1 MKKTDQ
7 RKNDNGS
14 VGDRNKF
21 LDKAFIQK
29 VIYALLF
36 GGFLGGSSFSVSKFL
51 HTGFSEQEKISLFAK
66 IDAIKVK
73 QDAILLGVQKTAQ
86 DLNYHKE
93 GDHMTFEKM
102 TEKFVQLTQYENEFL
117 MLKNKINH
125 LAFTLNNP
133 QGLISRLG

>member
-29 VIYALLF
+29 VIYSLLF

-51 HTGFSEQEKISLFAK
+51 HTGFSEQEKVSLFAK

-73 QDAILLGVQKTAQ
+73 QDAILLGVQKTGQ
-86 DLNYHKE
+86 ELKYHKE
-93 GDHMTFEKM
+93 GNHITFEKI
-102 TEKFVQLTQYENEFL
+102 TKNFVPASQY
-117 MLKNKINH
+117 KIE
-125 LAFTLNNP
+125 
-133 QGLISRLG
+133 ISRLYSKIDHIK